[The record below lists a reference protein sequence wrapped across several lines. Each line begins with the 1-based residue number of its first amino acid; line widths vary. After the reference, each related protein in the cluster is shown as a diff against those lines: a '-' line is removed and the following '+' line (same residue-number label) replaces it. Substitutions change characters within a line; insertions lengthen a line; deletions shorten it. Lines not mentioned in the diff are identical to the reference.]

1 MPELPEV
8 ETVKNILKLDII
20 NKKIIKVEVFY
31 DKIIKNV
38 DKEEFINSLKDQT
51 FLDISRFGKYLIF
64 ELNDYYLLGHMR
76 MEGKYFLMHDEE
88 ISKHDHII
96 FYFKDCNLRYN
107 DIRKFGT
114 MHLFKKSEYKYEDLF
129 GIDPLNKMGKEPYN
143 ISKEELY
150 GYIKSS
156 TRPIKSLLLDQSI
169 ISGLGNIYVDEVLYL
184 SKIHPETI
192 SKHLDI
198 NDADN
203 IIKNAVSV
211 LNKAISLGGTTIHS
225 FQSSHGITGRFQN
238 ELLVHTK
245 DKCMICGNKIDK
257 IRVGGR
263 GTYYCSTCQKIK

>member
-76 MEGKYFLMHDEE
+76 MEGKYFLMYDEE

-107 DIRKFGT
+107 DTRKFGT
-114 MHLFKKSEYKYEDLF
+114 MHLFKKPRPPCWPAAGRAPCWSTWTT
-129 GIDPLNKMGKEPYN
+129 PR
-143 ISKEELY
+143 
-150 GYIKSS
+150 SS
-156 TRPIKSLLLDQSI
+156 
-169 ISGLGNIYVDEVLYL
+169 
-184 SKIHPETI
+184 
-192 SKHLDI
+192 
-198 NDADN
+198 A
-203 IIKNAVSV
+203 
-211 LNKAISLGGTTIHS
+211 
-225 FQSSHGITGRFQN
+225 
-238 ELLVHTK
+238 
-245 DKCMICGNKIDK
+245 
-257 IRVGGR
+257 
-263 GTYYCSTCQKIK
+263 